1 MSEAKTMDANGAPLK
16 HPAGLWVLIF
26 TETFER
32 FSHYGMRALLILY
45 LTAPMA
51 MGGLGLAKPRAA
63 AIFGGYLLAIYLFGL
78 SGGQIADRFLGT
90 KRTILIG
97 GLFIAAGQLLLQVR
111 TLDGLILSL
120 VLISVG
126 TCLLKPNISA
136 SVGRLYT
143 KEDSRRDGAFTFEYM
158 GINIGATAAPIICA
172 FMVDHPLFHRFLNWM
187 GLDSSAGWAW
197 AFGVSGVGMLL
208 ALVNF
213 LLRRRLIV
221 DVTIPEGEKEPEPKG
236 YAFVAVLIPV
246 LLVMAWMVIASE
258 QWYVQLLAGAVASF
272 GAMLGV
278 QYLIKKGFVQTRATS
293 QVAAGTVEHHQLSK
307 EDIARLSVVGM
318 MLCFSL
324 TFWFVFQ
331 QAGSSLNLFARD
343 FTDRTI
349 LGMTI
354 PTGWFQ
360 TVNAILIV
368 GLSPLFAWIW
378 TRRSGLWPSSP
389 QKFALALLFAALGFL
404 LLVPASQ
411 IVQSVPGTVTK
422 VGMGWLLGV
431 YLLHTIGELCLSPV
445 GLSYVSKLAPKHLG
459 GQLMGAWFFATGCG
473 SYLAG
478 KAAGFMDSV
487 PLWQLFGFCALIA
500 ITASLVLY
508 FIVSR
513 VIFKLMGG
521 HS

>member
-1 MSEAKTMDANGAPLK
+1 MSDAAPATVPQR

-45 LTAPMA
+45 LTAPLA
-51 MGGLGLAKPRAA
+51 LGGLGLDKPRAA

-111 TLDGLILSL
+111 TLNGLIASL

-143 KEDSRRDGAFTFEYM
+143 KEDTRRDGAFTFEYM

-172 FMVDHPLFHRFLNWM
+172 FMVDHPLFHRFLGSM
-187 GLDSSAGWAW
+187 GLDRAAGWSW

-208 ALVNF
+208 SLANF
-213 LLRRRLIV
+213 VLRRKLIQ
-221 DVTIPEGEKEPEPKG
+221 DVTIPAGEKEPEPRG
-236 YAFVAVLIPV
+236 YGFVAMLIPV
-246 LLVMAWMVIASE
+246 LLAMAWMVIASE
-258 QWYVQLLAGAVASF
+258 RWYVQLLAGAVASF

-278 QYLIKKGFVQTRATS
+278 QYLINKGLVDTR
-293 QVAAGTVEHHQLSK
+293 VAASTANQGATEHHHLTK
-307 EDIARLSVVGM
+307 EDWTRLSVVGM

-343 FTDRTI
+343 FTNRVF
-349 LGMTI
+349 LGWEI

-368 GLSPLFAWIW
+368 VLSPLFAWIW
-378 TRRSGLWPSSP
+378 TKRAGRWPSSP

-411 IVQSVPGTVTK
+411 IVQSVPGTVTR

-445 GLSYVSKLAPKHLG
+445 GLSYVSKLAPKQLSS
-459 GQLMGAWFFATGCG
+459 QLMGAWFFATGCG

-500 ITASLVLY
+500 IAASLLLY

-513 VIFKLMGG
+513 VIYRLMGG